1 MVSFPFQNRLKD
13 TVGELETPSIP
24 QPGGGWLF
32 LPCSGSWA
40 IFAAPSLLPDTAGH
54 GDEGCKHSSDLPAL
68 LALQGE
74 GKGGGGEKQL
84 PSSPSI
90 QTAARGRDVALPGH

>member
-1 MVSFPFQNRLKD
+1 M
-13 TVGELETPSIP
+13 VGELETPSIL

-32 LPCSGSWA
+32 LSCSGSWV
-40 IFAAPSLLPDTAGH
+40 IFATPSLLPDTAGH
-54 GDEGCKHSSDLPAL
+54 GDEGCKHGSDLPAL
-68 LALQGE
+68 LLPQGE
-74 GKGGGGEKQL
+74 GKGGGGGKQL